1 MTKTAVLLLFLALG
15 LASGCSTNGSNAA
28 FAPQFDRTK
37 VKFVFVERRLADNNN
52 VRDRF
57 VDALRA
63 RGFTA
68 EAGPLTLMPEKGVD
82 VVLVYEDYWEWNFG
96 NHMVELRVQLRNPRT
111 NELLAGSVLRRGAVF
126 GKNTSEMVQAIV
138 DDLFKNSSRKHQL
151 L

>member
-1 MTKTAVLLLFLALG
+1 MFQALSIILLLAIGLG
-15 LASGCSTNGSNAA
+15 SGCSTLHSNAA

-57 VDALRA
+57 VEALRT

-68 EAGPLTLMPEKGVD
+68 DAGPLTMMPEKGVD
-82 VVLVYEDYWEWNFG
+82 VVLIYEDQWEWNFG
-96 NHMVELRVQLRNPRT
+96 NKLVELRVQLRNPRT
-111 NELLAGSVLRRGAVF
+111 NELLAGTVLRRAAIF
-126 GKNTSEMVQAIV
+126 GKSTDEMVAAVV
-138 DDLFKNSSRKHQL
+138 DDLFTRPTGKRHL